1 MTLRE
6 EITKLSGIIR
16 EEDSDEYIDD
26 YEELPMPDGLE
37 INRENGTVAWNGKR
51 IGVTPLR
58 GTVTFIYNKDCP
70 KEALKY
76 FRDSRYVLKKEEA

>member
-26 YEELPMPDGLE
+26 YEELPMPNGLE
-37 INRENGTVAWNGKR
+37 INRENGIVTWKGKR

-70 KEALKY
+70 KEVLEY